1 MNKPSFAAKK
11 KKISKIIPLLIIASW
26 LLMLG
31 KEIYTAHNL
40 AYLYDASKEE
50 IQLCLEDKGVLSS
63 WGHYSNDELFSRQFG
78 STGISELGPV
88 TLAESQEITISGKTS
103 LGAAKVAV
111 LSPTGELD
119 VFPLSSES
127 YVAQNAGEYKVYS
140 VMKHFWG
147 TIQISP
153 SD

>member
-11 KKISKIIPLLIIASW
+11 KKISQIVRLLTIAIGLLI
-26 LLMLG
+26 LG

-50 IQLCLEDKGVLSS
+50 IQICLEDKGVLSS

-111 LSPTGELD
+111 LSPTGALD
-119 VFPLSSES
+119 IFPLSSES